1 MRRRHDPQPPS
12 GGPWVHS
19 GLRLPCK
26 RPVPSKPA
34 KASHY
39 AIRAQALSH
48 VDGGKPCQGSGA
60 AATTGRRHDLPPPLP
75 PGAGHKVDGRDPMC
89 LSGGLVWAAS
99 CARITDALRT
109 LQPAKDLHLRPLH
122 PAYLDLHG
130 GKPRQPRPQ
139 ARLPSPGGRLTLVPR
154 QGWPCLKG

>member
-60 AATTGRRHDLPPPLP
+60 AR
-75 PGAGHKVDGRDPMC
+75 GAF
-89 LSGGLVWAAS
+89 L
-99 CARITDALRT
+99 IFQF
-109 LQPAKDLHLRPLH
+109 LQLER
-122 PAYLDLHG
+122 
-130 GKPRQPRPQ
+130 
-139 ARLPSPGGRLTLVPR
+139 
-154 QGWPCLKG
+154 